1 MKISV
6 ITPVYNREDCIERCM
21 KSVEESIKYILNNRG
36 SYFDDIQF
44 EQIVVDDGSKDNT
57 PQIVR
62 QYADNHSWLRF
73 ISFPNNRGTNAAR
86 NAAIKA
92 AKGDWCIILDSD
104 DYFLPTALVTIISV
118 MRKHEG
124 YRHYMFAPDDMQ
136 PYYEQNQILKGSKE
150 KALLYP
156 DFLYGYIGGD
166 FIHVCNTEILRRHP
180 FNEQIR
186 IYEGLFFL
194 MFYRDAQQMWFTNEV
209 VTIRE
214 RNRNDSVSRESIRT
228 KRVFI
233 ERNIQY
239 AELML
244 ENFEEDMKNLHMLSR
259 LSEIKER
266 LLENLLLI
274 SDYQKSKEILSSN
287 DIVTNRKVKILK
299 LVNALRLGFAY
310 RCLLQTYLFI
320 KYQVLHKRLA

>member
-1 MKISV
+1 MEV
-6 ITPVYNREDCIERCM
+6 
-21 KSVEESIKYILNNRG
+21 
-36 SYFDDIQF
+36 

-73 ISFPNNRGTNAAR
+73 VSFPNNRGTNAAR

-124 YRHYMFAPDDMQ
+124 YKHYMFAPDDMQ
-136 PYYEQNQILKGSKE
+136 PYYEQNQILKDSKE

-156 DFLYGYIGGD
+156 DFLNGYIGGD
-166 FIHVCNTEILRRHP
+166 FIHVCNTEILLRHP
-180 FNEQIR
+180 FNEQLR

-194 MFYRDAQQMWFTNEV
+194 MFYKDAQQMWFTNEV

-214 RNRNDSVSRESIRT
+214 RNRNDSVSKEFIRT

-233 ERNIQY
+233 ERGILS

-244 ENFEEDMKNLHMLSR
+244 ENFEEDMKKLHMHRR
-259 LSEIKER
+259 LSVIKER
-266 LLENLLLI
+266 LLENLLLL
-274 SDYQKSKEILSSN
+274 SNYQKAKAILSSN

-299 LVNALRLGFAY
+299 LVYFLRLGFVY
-310 RCLLQTYLFI
+310 RCLLQTYLFF
-320 KYQVLHKRLA
+320 KYQVLQKRLEQ

>member
-1 MKISV
+1 MEV
-6 ITPVYNREDCIERCM
+6 
-21 KSVEESIKYILNNRG
+21 
-36 SYFDDIQF
+36 

-73 ISFPNNRGTNAAR
+73 VSFPNNRGTNAAR

-104 DYFLPTALVTIISV
+104 DYFLPTALVTIINV

-124 YRHYMFAPDDMQ
+124 YKHYMFAPDDMQ
-136 PYYEQNQILKGSKE
+136 PYYEQNQILKGCKE

-156 DFLYGYIGGD
+156 DFLNGYIGGD
-166 FIHVCNTEILRRHP
+166 FIHVCNTEILLRHP
-180 FNEQIR
+180 FNEQLR

-194 MFYRDAQQMWFTNEV
+194 MFYKDAQQMWFTNEV

-214 RNRNDSVSRESIRT
+214 RNRNDSVSKEFIRT
-228 KRVFI
+228 KRVFT
-233 ERNIQY
+233 ERSILS

-244 ENFEEDMKNLHMLSR
+244 ENFEEDMKNLHMLRR

-266 LLENLLLI
+266 LLENLLLL
-274 SDYQKSKEILSSN
+274 SNYQKAKAILSSN

-310 RCLLQTYLFI
+310 RCLLQTYLLI
-320 KYQVLHKRLA
+320 KYQVLHKRLS

>member
-1 MKISV
+1 MG
-6 ITPVYNREDCIERCM
+6 E
-21 KSVEESIKYILNNRG
+21 
-36 SYFDDIQF
+36 YFDDLEV

-73 ISFPNNRGTNAAR
+73 ISFPKNRGTNAAR

-124 YRHYMFAPDDMQ
+124 YKHYMFAPDDMQ
-136 PYYEQNQILKGSKE
+136 PYYEQNQILKGCKE
-150 KALLYP
+150 KTLLYP
-156 DFLYGYIGGD
+156 DFLNGYIGGD

-244 ENFEEDMKNLHMLSR
+244 ENFEEDMKNLHMFRR
-259 LSEIKER
+259 LSNIKER

-310 RCLLQTYLFI
+310 RCLLQTYLLI
-320 KYQVLHKRLA
+320 KYQVLHKRLS

>member
-1 MKISV
+1 M
-6 ITPVYNREDCIERCM
+6 
-21 KSVEESIKYILNNRG
+21 G
-36 SYFDDIQF
+36 GYFDDLEV

-73 ISFPNNRGTNAAR
+73 ISFPKNRGTNAAR

-104 DYFLPTALVTIISV
+104 DYFLPTALTTIVSV

-124 YRHYMFAPDDMQ
+124 YKHYMFAPDDMQ
-136 PYYEQNQILKGSKE
+136 SYYEQNQILKGCKE

-156 DFLYGYIGGD
+156 DFLNGYIEGD

-194 MFYRDAQQMWFTNEV
+194 MFYRDAKQMWFTNEV

-214 RNRNDSVSRESIRT
+214 RNRSDSVSREFIRT

-244 ENFEEDMKNLHMLSR
+244 ENFEEDMKNLHMLRR
-259 LSEIKER
+259 LSAIKER

-310 RCLLQTYLFI
+310 RCLLQTYLLI
-320 KYQVLHKRLA
+320 KYQVLHKRLS